1 MIATV
6 QRVSKAKVEI
16 NNSIYSEIGDG
27 VLILLCVERDDDS
40 KQAIKMSDKILNFC
54 ILEVDRVTMTSS
66 LRDLE
71 EDVMIISQFTLAA
84 ITNKG
89 NKPSFHKA
97 AKPNKAKEIY
107 DQFVQIFKDSSLNV
121 QTGKFGEIMNITLTN
136 KGPITFNSVSYTHLT
151 LPTNREV

>member
-6 QRVSKAKVEI
+6 QRVSEAKVEI

-54 ILEVDRVTMTSS
+54 ILEGDSGTMSAS
-66 LRDLE
+66 LRELE

-121 QTGKFGEIMNITLTN
+121 QTGRFGEIMNITLTN
-136 KGPITFNSVSYTHLT
+136 KGPITFNFRT
-151 LPTNREV
+151 

>member
-6 QRVSKAKVEI
+6 QRVSEAKVEI

-54 ILEVDRVTMTSS
+54 ILEGDNGTMSAS
-66 LRDLE
+66 LKELD

-136 KGPITFNSVSYTHLT
+136 KGPITFNFRT
-151 LPTNREV
+151 

>member
-6 QRVSKAKVEI
+6 QRVSEAKVEI

-40 KQAIKMSDKILNFC
+40 KQAIKMSDKILDFC
-54 ILEVDRVTMTSS
+54 ILEGDSGTMSAS
-66 LRDLE
+66 LRELE

-107 DQFVQIFKDSSLNV
+107 DQFVQILKDSSLNV

-136 KGPITFNSVSYTHLT
+136 KGPITFNFRT
-151 LPTNREV
+151 

>member
-6 QRVSKAKVEI
+6 QRVSEAKVEI
-16 NNSIYSEIGDG
+16 NNSIYSEIGEG

-54 ILEVDRVTMTSS
+54 ILEGDSRIMSAS
-66 LRDLE
+66 LKELE

-97 AKPNKAKEIY
+97 AKPNKAKKIY

-136 KGPITFNSVSYTHLT
+136 KGPITFNFRT
-151 LPTNREV
+151 

>member
-1 MIATV
+1 VIATV
-6 QRVSKAKVEI
+6 QRVSEAKVEI

-27 VLILLCVERDDDS
+27 VFILLCVERDDDS

-54 ILEVDRVTMTSS
+54 ILEGDSGTMSAS
-66 LRDLE
+66 LRELE

-136 KGPITFNSVSYTHLT
+136 KGPITFNFRT
-151 LPTNREV
+151 

>member
-6 QRVSKAKVEI
+6 QRVSEAKVEI
-16 NNSIYSEIGDG
+16 NNSIYSEIGEG

-54 ILEVDRVTMTSS
+54 ILEGDSGTMSAS
-66 LRDLE
+66 LRELE

-107 DQFVQIFKDSSLNV
+107 DQFVQIFKDSSSNV

-136 KGPITFNSVSYTHLT
+136 KGPITFNFRT
-151 LPTNREV
+151 

>member
-6 QRVSKAKVEI
+6 QRVSEAKVEI
-16 NNSIYSEIGDG
+16 NNSIYSEIGEG
-27 VLILLCVERDDDS
+27 VLILLCVESDDDS
-40 KQAIKMSDKILNFC
+40 QQAIKMSNKILNFC
-54 ILEVDRVTMTSS
+54 ILEGDSRTMSAS
-66 LRDLE
+66 LRELE

-84 ITNKG
+84 ITDKG

-136 KGPITFNSVSYTHLT
+136 KGPITFNFRT
-151 LPTNREV
+151 

>member
-6 QRVSKAKVEI
+6 QRVSEAKVEI

-54 ILEVDRVTMTSS
+54 ILEGDSGTMSSS
-66 LRDLE
+66 LRELE

-84 ITNKG
+84 VTNKG

-107 DQFVQIFKDSSLNV
+107 DQFVQIFRDSSLNV

-136 KGPITFNSVSYTHLT
+136 KGPITFNFRT
-151 LPTNREV
+151 

>member
-6 QRVSKAKVEI
+6 QRVSEAKVEI

-54 ILEVDRVTMTSS
+54 ILEGDNGTMSAS
-66 LRDLE
+66 LKELE

-107 DQFVQIFKDSSLNV
+107 NQFVQIFKDSSLNV

-136 KGPITFNSVSYTHLT
+136 KGPITFNFRT
-151 LPTNREV
+151 

>member
-1 MIATV
+1 M
-6 QRVSKAKVEI
+6 
-16 NNSIYSEIGDG
+16 
-27 VLILLCVERDDDS
+27 CVERGDDP
-40 KQAIKMSDKILNFC
+40 KQAIKMSDKILNFS
-54 ILEVDRVTMTSS
+54 ILEGDRGIMSAS
-66 LRDLE
+66 LRELK

-97 AKPNKAKEIY
+97 AKPNEAKEIY

-136 KGPITFNSVSYTHLT
+136 KGPITFNFRT
-151 LPTNREV
+151 

>member
-6 QRVSKAKVEI
+6 QRVSEAKVEI
-16 NNSIYSEIGDG
+16 NNSIYSEIGEG
-27 VLILLCVERDDDS
+27 VLILLCVERGDDP
-40 KQAIKMSDKILNFC
+40 KQAIKMSDKILNFS
-54 ILEVDRVTMTSS
+54 ILEGDRGIMSAS
-66 LRDLE
+66 LRELE

-107 DQFVQIFKDSSLNV
+107 NQFVRIFKDSSLNV

-136 KGPITFNSVSYTHLT
+136 KGPITFNFRT
-151 LPTNREV
+151 

>member
-6 QRVSKAKVEI
+6 QRVSEAKVEI

-54 ILEVDRVTMTSS
+54 ILEGDSGTMSAS
-66 LRDLE
+66 LRELE

-136 KGPITFNSVSYTHLT
+136 KGPITFNF
-151 LPTNREV
+151 RM

>member
-6 QRVSKAKVEI
+6 QRVSEAKVEI
-16 NNSIYSEIGDG
+16 NNSIYSEIGEG
-27 VLILLCVERDDDS
+27 VLILVCVESDDDS
-40 KQAIKMSDKILNFC
+40 QQAIKMSDKILNFC
-54 ILEVDRVTMTSS
+54 ILEGDNGTMSAS
-66 LRDLE
+66 LRELE

-107 DQFVQIFKDSSLNV
+107 NQFVQIFKDSSLNV

-136 KGPITFNSVSYTHLT
+136 KGPITFNFRT
-151 LPTNREV
+151 

>member
-6 QRVSKAKVEI
+6 QRVSEAKVEI
-16 NNSIYSEIGDG
+16 NNSIYSEIGEG

-40 KQAIKMSDKILNFC
+40 KKAIKMSEKILNFC
-54 ILEVDRVTMTSS
+54 ILEGDSGTMSAS
-66 LRDLE
+66 LRELE

-97 AKPNKAKEIY
+97 AKPSKAKEIY

-136 KGPITFNSVSYTHLT
+136 KGPITFNFRT
-151 LPTNREV
+151 

>member
-6 QRVSKAKVEI
+6 QRVSEAKVEI

-27 VLILLCVERDDDS
+27 VLILLCVERDDDA

-54 ILEVDRVTMTSS
+54 ILEGDNGTMSAS
-66 LRDLE
+66 LKELE

-136 KGPITFNSVSYTHLT
+136 KGPITFNFRT
-151 LPTNREV
+151 

>member
-6 QRVSKAKVEI
+6 QRVSEAKVEI

-54 ILEVDRVTMTSS
+54 ILEGDSGTMSAS

-121 QTGKFGEIMNITLTN
+121 QTGKFGEIMNVTLTN
-136 KGPITFNSVSYTHLT
+136 KGPITFNFRT
-151 LPTNREV
+151 

>member
-6 QRVSKAKVEI
+6 QRVSEAKVEI
-16 NNSIYSEIGDG
+16 NNSIYSEIGEG

-54 ILEVDRVTMTSS
+54 ILEGDSGTMSAS
-66 LRDLE
+66 LRELE

-107 DQFVQIFKDSSLNV
+107 EQFVQIFKDSSLNV

-136 KGPITFNSVSYTHLT
+136 KGPITFNFRT
-151 LPTNREV
+151 

>member
-6 QRVSKAKVEI
+6 QRVSEAKVEI
-16 NNSIYSEIGDG
+16 NNNIYSEIGEG
-27 VLILLCVERDDDS
+27 VLILLCVESEDNSD
-40 KQAIKMSDKILNFC
+40 QVVKMSEKILNFC
-54 ILEVDRVTMTSS
+54 ILEGDSGTMSAS
-66 LRDLE
+66 LRELE

-97 AKPNKAKEIY
+97 AKPHKAKEIY
-107 DQFVQIFKDSSLNV
+107 DEFVQIFRDSSLNV

-136 KGPITFNSVSYTHLT
+136 QGPITFNFRT
-151 LPTNREV
+151 

>member
-6 QRVSKAKVEI
+6 QRVSEAKVEI
-16 NNSIYSEIGDG
+16 NNSIYSEIGEG
-27 VLILLCVERDDDS
+27 VLILLCVESDDDS
-40 KQAIKMSDKILNFC
+40 QQAIKMADKILNFC
-54 ILEVDRVTMTSS
+54 ILEGDNGTMSAS
-66 LRDLE
+66 LRELE

-97 AKPNKAKEIY
+97 AKPNKAKNIY

-121 QTGKFGEIMNITLTN
+121 QTGRFGEIMNITLTN
-136 KGPITFNSVSYTHLT
+136 KGPITFNFRT
-151 LPTNREV
+151 

>member
-6 QRVSKAKVEI
+6 QRVSEAKVEI
-16 NNSIYSEIGDG
+16 NNSIYSEIGEG
-27 VLILLCVERDDDS
+27 VLILLCVESDDDS
-40 KQAIKMSDKILNFC
+40 EQAIKMSDKILNFC
-54 ILEVDRVTMTSS
+54 ILEGDSGIMNAS
-66 LRDLE
+66 LRELE

-136 KGPITFNSVSYTHLT
+136 KGPITFNFRT
-151 LPTNREV
+151 

>member
-6 QRVSKAKVEI
+6 QRVSEAKVEI
-16 NNSIYSEIGDG
+16 NNSIYSEIGEG
-27 VLILLCVERDDDS
+27 VLILLCVESGDNSDH
-40 KQAIKMSDKILNFC
+40 AVKMSEKILNFC
-54 ILEVDRVTMTSS
+54 ILEGDSGTMSAS
-66 LRDLE
+66 LRELK

-97 AKPNKAKEIY
+97 AKPRKAKEIY
-107 DQFVQIFKDSSLNV
+107 DEFVQIFRDSSLNV

-136 KGPITFNSVSYTHLT
+136 QGPITFNFRT
-151 LPTNREV
+151 

>member
-6 QRVSKAKVEI
+6 QRVSEAKVEI

-40 KQAIKMSDKILNFC
+40 KKAIKMSDKILNFC
-54 ILEVDRVTMTSS
+54 ILEGDSGTMSAS
-66 LRDLE
+66 LRELE

-136 KGPITFNSVSYTHLT
+136 KGPITFNFRT
-151 LPTNREV
+151 

>member
-6 QRVSKAKVEI
+6 QRVSEAKVEI
-16 NNSIYSEIGDG
+16 NNSIYSEIGEG
-27 VLILLCVERDDDS
+27 VLILLCVESDDDS
-40 KQAIKMSDKILNFC
+40 NQAIKMSDKILNFC
-54 ILEVDRVTMTSS
+54 ILEGDSGTMSAS
-66 LRDLE
+66 LRELE
-71 EDVMIISQFTLAA
+71 EDIMIISQFTLAA

-107 DQFVQIFKDSSLNV
+107 DQFVRIFKDSSLNV

-136 KGPITFNSVSYTHLT
+136 KGPITFNFRT
-151 LPTNREV
+151 

>member
-6 QRVSKAKVEI
+6 QRVSEAKVEI

-40 KQAIKMSDKILNFC
+40 KQATKMSDKILNFC
-54 ILEVDRVTMTSS
+54 ILEGDNGTMSAS
-66 LRDLE
+66 LKELE

-136 KGPITFNSVSYTHLT
+136 KGPITFNFRT
-151 LPTNREV
+151 

>member
-1 MIATV
+1 VIATV
-6 QRVSKAKVEI
+6 QRVSEAKVEI

-54 ILEVDRVTMTSS
+54 ILEGYSGTMSAS
-66 LRDLE
+66 LRELE

-136 KGPITFNSVSYTHLT
+136 KGPITFNFRT
-151 LPTNREV
+151 

>member
-6 QRVSKAKVEI
+6 QRVSEAKVEI

-54 ILEVDRVTMTSS
+54 ILEGDSGTMSAS

-107 DQFVQIFKDSSLNV
+107 NQFVQIFKDSSLNV

-136 KGPITFNSVSYTHLT
+136 KGPITFNFKT
-151 LPTNREV
+151 

>member
-6 QRVSKAKVEI
+6 QRVSEAKVEI

-40 KQAIKMSDKILNFC
+40 KKAIKMSDKILNFC
-54 ILEVDRVTMTSS
+54 ILEGDSGTMSAS
-66 LRDLE
+66 LRELE

-97 AKPNKAKEIY
+97 AKPGKAKEIY

-136 KGPITFNSVSYTHLT
+136 KGPITFNFRT
-151 LPTNREV
+151 

>member
-6 QRVSKAKVEI
+6 QRVSEAKVEI
-16 NNSIYSEIGDG
+16 NNSIYSEIGEG

-54 ILEVDRVTMTSS
+54 ILEGDSGTMSAS
-66 LRDLE
+66 LRDLG

-107 DQFVQIFKDSSLNV
+107 NQFVQIFKDSSLNV

-136 KGPITFNSVSYTHLT
+136 KGPITFNFRT
-151 LPTNREV
+151 

>member
-6 QRVSKAKVEI
+6 QRVSEAKVEI
-16 NNSIYSEIGDG
+16 NNSIYSEIGEG
-27 VLILLCVERDDDS
+27 VLIFLCVESDDDS
-40 KQAIKMSDKILNFC
+40 QQAIKMSDKILNFC
-54 ILEVDRVTMTSS
+54 ILEGDNGKMSAS
-66 LRDLE
+66 LRELE

-107 DQFVQIFKDSSLNV
+107 NQFVQIFKDSSLNV

-136 KGPITFNSVSYTHLT
+136 KGPITFNFRT
-151 LPTNREV
+151 

>member
-6 QRVSKAKVEI
+6 QRVSEAKVEI
-16 NNSIYSEIGDG
+16 NNNIYSEIGEG
-27 VLILLCVERDDDS
+27 VLILLCVESEDNSD
-40 KQAIKMSDKILNFC
+40 QAVKMSEKILNFC
-54 ILEVDRVTMTSS
+54 ILEGDSGTMSAS
-66 LRDLE
+66 LRELE

-107 DQFVQIFKDSSLNV
+107 DEFVQIFRDSTLNV
-121 QTGKFGEIMNITLTN
+121 QTGKFGEIMSITLTN
-136 KGPITFNSVSYTHLT
+136 QGPITFNFRT
-151 LPTNREV
+151 

>member
-6 QRVSKAKVEI
+6 QRVSEAKVEI
-16 NNSIYSEIGDG
+16 NNSIYSEIGEG

-54 ILEVDRVTMTSS
+54 ILEGDNGTMSAS
-66 LRDLE
+66 LRELE

-97 AKPNKAKEIY
+97 AKPSKAKEIY

-136 KGPITFNSVSYTHLT
+136 KGPITFNFRT
-151 LPTNREV
+151 

>member
-6 QRVSKAKVEI
+6 QRVSEAKVEI
-16 NNSIYSEIGDG
+16 NNSIYSEIGEG
-27 VLILLCVERDDDS
+27 VLILLCVESDDDS
-40 KQAIKMSDKILNFC
+40 QQAIKMSDKILNFC
-54 ILEVDRVTMTSS
+54 ILEGDKGTMSAS
-66 LRDLE
+66 LMELE

-97 AKPNKAKEIY
+97 ATPNKAKKIY

-121 QTGKFGEIMNITLTN
+121 QTGRFGEIMNITLTN
-136 KGPITFNSVSYTHLT
+136 KGPITFNFRT
-151 LPTNREV
+151 

>member
-6 QRVSKAKVEI
+6 QRVSEAKVEI
-16 NNSIYSEIGDG
+16 NNSIYSEIGEG
-27 VLILLCVERDDDS
+27 VLILLCVESDDDS
-40 KQAIKMSDKILNFC
+40 EQAIKMSDKILNFC
-54 ILEVDRVTMTSS
+54 ILEGDSGTMSAS
-66 LRDLE
+66 LRELE

-89 NKPSFHKA
+89 NKPSFHRA
-97 AKPNKAKEIY
+97 AKPNKAKKIY

-136 KGPITFNSVSYTHLT
+136 KGPITFNFRT
-151 LPTNREV
+151 

>member
-6 QRVSKAKVEI
+6 QRVSEAKVEI
-16 NNSIYSEIGDG
+16 NNSIYSEIGEG
-27 VLILLCVERDDDS
+27 VLILLCVESDDDS
-40 KQAIKMSDKILNFC
+40 QQVIKMSDKILNFC
-54 ILEVDRVTMTSS
+54 ILEGDNGTMSAS
-66 LRDLE
+66 LRELE

-97 AKPNKAKEIY
+97 AKPNKAKNIY

-121 QTGKFGEIMNITLTN
+121 QTGRFGEIMNITLTN
-136 KGPITFNSVSYTHLT
+136 KGPITFNFRT
-151 LPTNREV
+151 

>member
-6 QRVSKAKVEI
+6 QRVSEAKVEI
-16 NNSIYSEIGDG
+16 NNSIYSEIGEG
-27 VLILLCVERDDDS
+27 VLILLCVERGDDP
-40 KQAIKMSDKILNFC
+40 KQAIKMSDKILNFS
-54 ILEVDRVTMTSS
+54 ILEGDRGIMSAS
-66 LRDLE
+66 LRELE

-107 DQFVQIFKDSSLNV
+107 DQFVRIFKDSSLNV

-136 KGPITFNSVSYTHLT
+136 KGPITFNFRT
-151 LPTNREV
+151 

>member
-6 QRVSKAKVEI
+6 QRVLEAKVEI
-16 NNSIYSEIGDG
+16 NNSIYSEIGEG

-40 KQAIKMSDKILNFC
+40 KRAIKMSDKILNFC
-54 ILEVDRVTMTSS
+54 ILEGDNGTMSAS
-66 LRDLE
+66 LRELE

-97 AKPNKAKEIY
+97 AQPNKAKEIY

-136 KGPITFNSVSYTHLT
+136 KGPITFNFRT
-151 LPTNREV
+151 